1 MTSNSRVNKVKEMMS
16 AQVEEQIQILV
27 GKTRQ

>member
-1 MTSNSRVNKVKEMMS
+1 MTSNSRVNKVKEMTS

>member
-1 MTSNSRVNKVKEMMS
+1 MTSNSRVNKVKEMMNV
-16 AQVEEQIQILV
+16 QVEGQIPILM